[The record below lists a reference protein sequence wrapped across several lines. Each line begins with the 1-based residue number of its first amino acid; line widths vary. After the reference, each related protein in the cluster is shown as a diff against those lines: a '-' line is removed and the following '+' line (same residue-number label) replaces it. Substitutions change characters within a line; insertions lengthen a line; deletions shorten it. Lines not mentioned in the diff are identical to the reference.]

1 MDKFDLAALRVS
13 QDLEP
18 ATRPDF
24 GFLHLGRPNPMVF
37 IRTFLVPE
45 RTEAYWLVR
54 DADKELYIVT
64 PTLAIELGSDAYP
77 ACLVPYV
84 TRDPA
89 AGIWPVKVGKP
100 GGKPN
105 SWNESAY
112 EAALTA
118 QENWVRVQSNTTM
131 SCYDTKVAIGT
142 FEEPLLPGDSYGEL
156 VERAFDGRVIESTGH
171 PVIQKLLGA
180 V

>member
-100 GGKPN
+100 GGKRN

-118 QENWVRVQSNTTM
+118 QENWVRVESHM
-131 SCYDTKVAIGT
+131 AMGCYGTKVAIGP
-142 FEEPLLPGDSYGEL
+142 FGEPLLPGDSYGEL
-156 VERAFDGRVIESTGH
+156 VLRVFDGGYSSQSGI
-171 PVIQKLLGA
+171 L
-180 V
+180 